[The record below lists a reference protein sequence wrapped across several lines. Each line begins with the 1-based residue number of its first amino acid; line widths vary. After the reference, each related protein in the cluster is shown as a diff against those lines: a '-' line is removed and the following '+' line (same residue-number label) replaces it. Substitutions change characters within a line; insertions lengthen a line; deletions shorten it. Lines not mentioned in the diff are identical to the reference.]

1 MSAKILT
8 TAFLA
13 IRSTIPGEL
22 APDADAAVAVVG
34 RAAAGRLRYA
44 ASIRILGVGF
54 RAYVAAVD
62 LLQALQRIVGEG
74 AGNDAILALLFE
86 VAVVVV
92 LKGGNLVTRVR
103 TCSDPGQLM
112 RIVVLV
118 EISRPASR
126 FAYAP
131 VVELIVAAVLDQR
144 GLDPTLFLG
153 HQQHLATASCFDQY
167 QVDARLGHQRF
178 SSLGCL

>member
-62 LLQALQRIVGEG
+62 LLQALQ
-74 AGNDAILALLFE
+74 
-86 VAVVVV
+86 
-92 LKGGNLVTRVR
+92 
-103 TCSDPGQLM
+103 
-112 RIVVLV
+112 
-118 EISRPASR
+118 AS
-126 FAYAP
+126 
-131 VVELIVAAVLDQR
+131 
-144 GLDPTLFLG
+144 
-153 HQQHLATASCFDQY
+153 
-167 QVDARLGHQRF
+167 
-178 SSLGCL
+178 